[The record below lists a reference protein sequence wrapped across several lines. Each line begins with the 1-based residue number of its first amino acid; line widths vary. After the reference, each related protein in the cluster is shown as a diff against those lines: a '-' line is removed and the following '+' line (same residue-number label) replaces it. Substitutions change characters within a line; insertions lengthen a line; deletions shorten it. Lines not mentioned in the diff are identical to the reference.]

1 MYTHLRK
8 NRSTSCPLP
17 TKKKEYRKTN
27 LISQKMYQTMG
38 KTRSASRDKAITAVE
53 KQIINDRFGDV
64 PM

>member
-27 LISQKMYQTMG
+27 LISQMYQMMG
-38 KTRSASRDKAITAVE
+38 KMRSASRDKAITAVE
-53 KQIINDRFGDV
+53 KQIIDDRFGDA

>member
-8 NRSTSCPLP
+8 NRPTSRPLP
-17 TKKKEYRKTN
+17 TKKKKYRKTN
-27 LISQKMYQTMG
+27 LISQMYQTMG

-53 KQIINDRFGDV
+53 KQIIDDRFGDA